1 MFGIA
6 ILVSKQER
14 AGGRARANILFA
26 DVGTISVPRTYTGA
40 CATVLGRC
48 LRCLRYLRYLRYLRC
63 LRYLRYLL
71 DPGAVPL
78 KLSGFKLIKTGTC
91 LPGLCPIS
99 ASPDR
104 AR

>member
-48 LRCLRYLRYLRYLRC
+48 LRCLRYLRYL
-63 LRYLRYLL
+63 L